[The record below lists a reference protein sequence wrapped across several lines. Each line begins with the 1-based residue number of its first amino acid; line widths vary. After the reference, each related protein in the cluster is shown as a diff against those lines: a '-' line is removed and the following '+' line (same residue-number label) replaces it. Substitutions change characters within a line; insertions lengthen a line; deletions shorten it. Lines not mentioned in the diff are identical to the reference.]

1 MMSGKPMNIQKNK
14 PGQSRFGKPQPK
26 VKSPMDMRNEE
37 TLKER
42 RRSPQEI
49 QMLRR
54 RFKDNLNKNKV
65 ETITTKPI
73 DEGHYGSAVN
83 KIPKEL
89 DKAVALHKSQA
100 ERLRKSPEFKNDAGE
115 IANKIPG
122 QLDKA
127 VAMHT
132 KQAKQL
138 RAAGVGDEKNCGC
151 GQTPCKT
158 YGKKKKKLNAH
169 YNWRVELEEKKG
181 QKCWPGY
188 EKKGTKK
195 MFGKTY
201 NNCVKKK

>member
-1 MMSGKPMNIQKNK
+1 MAEHH
-14 PGQSRFGKPQPK
+14 R
-26 VKSPMDMRNEE
+26 
-37 TLKER
+37 
-42 RRSPQEI
+42 
-49 QMLRR
+49 
-54 RFKDNLNKNKV
+54 KDEDGN
-65 ETITTKPI
+65 TIPHEDDIK
-73 DEGHYGSAVN
+73 EGHYGSAVN
-83 KIPKEL
+83 KIPAEL

-100 ERLRKSPEFKNDAGE
+100 ERLRKSPEFKKDAGE

-138 RAAGVGDEKNCGC
+138 RAAGVGDDKNCGC